1 MLLHYLKIAWR
12 NLLKYKTQSIISILG
27 LAIGFTAFSFTMS
40 WIRYEMGYDS
50 HNPDADRIYCVVR
63 ADANVTSDQTSYGL
77 TNYLRKNF
85 PEVEAACNASS
96 SQYIL
101 PEGMVDNEWNRF
113 ITDSRF
119 VAYTDTAFFSVFYP
133 DVKVKYP
140 DPLPEKA
147 AIFTRSIAEKW
158 DVTPEK
164 IGQKIDSL
172 DLIPLAIV
180 DNKPLQ
186 SNVAFRFMNVSIPT
200 DVDGPTLWNHFSGQ
214 TYIRL
219 HKGTSIDRI
228 AQALDS
234 LHVVT
239 NYKEETRSFK
249 IYPLRKAHY
258 LLPNKEANI
267 KFEALRQFSV
277 VALLVIICALF
288 NYIMLFISRVKAR
301 SREFALNKV
310 NGASNREV
318 LLLLASEFLIVLL
331 AAIFVGGLL
340 TELLFPAFS
349 RFSMIVASK
358 GYYFTSVLWYSLVI
372 IVVSTAITF
381 AFIYR
386 FVRQTVRENITP
398 QTKSFHA
405 FKISFSH
412 IAIFAQLV
420 IGILLIFCTAMVF
433 NQYHLMDQR
442 VGYNRNG
449 LMVFGTNEMEFPV
462 SEIRKIVGVGDFI
475 VNSRSIFS
483 WQYGG
488 LYLNELTVTDK
499 EGKSEEYSLDRKSVD
514 PNFRSLLEIPLL
526 SGRDILPSDDNVY
539 LINQTGARELGGD
552 PIGLT
557 VQGIPIIGVIPDLQV
572 ESPLVK
578 IVPALYLLSNREN
591 NMQMAKDII
600 FRCENDSIKQRVYDW
615 FFKEFPPT
623 DTGKG
628 WSSYNFYTMDIDEL
642 FKEFTKSER
651 NLLMLISII
660 TAVAIWIA
668 VFGIYSMITLSC
680 TQRRKEIAI
689 RKVNG
694 AKAKEVFLLFFREY
708 FIVTLLSS
716 IVVFPI
722 GVYIMQRWLEQY
734 IRRVTMEW
742 WLFVGIFVL
751 ITLIVFVSICFRVN
765 RATKE
770 NPSEVVKA
778 D

>member
-12 NLLKYKTQSIISILG
+12 NLLKYKTQSVISILG

-50 HNPDADRIYCVVR
+50 HNPDADRIYCIER
-63 ADANVTSDQTSYGL
+63 ADFNDSSQRVSYGL

-96 SQYIL
+96 SQFIL
-101 PEGMVDNEWNRF
+101 TEEQVKTEWNRF
-113 ITDSRF
+113 VRETRF
-119 VAYTDTAFFSVFYP
+119 SVSTDTAFFSVFYP

-140 DPLPEKA
+140 YPLPEKA
-147 AIFTRSIAEKW
+147 AIFTRGIAEKW
-158 DVTPEK
+158 NITPWK
-164 IGQKIDSL
+164 FGQNIDSL
-172 DLIPLAIV
+172 DLVPIAIV
-180 DNKPLQ
+180 DDKPLQ
-186 SNVAFRFMNVSIPT
+186 SNVAFRYMTVRIPV
-200 DVDGPTLWNHFSGQ
+200 DVDDQTLWNHFSGQ

-228 AQALDS
+228 AKALDS
-234 LHVVT
+234 LHIVT
-239 NYKEETRSFK
+239 NYKEEVRSYN

-267 KFEALRQFSV
+267 KFEALRQFSA
-277 VALLVIICALF
+277 VALLVIICALL
-288 NYIMLFISRVKAR
+288 NYIMLFISRVKTR

-310 NGASNREV
+310 NGASNKEI
-318 LLLLASEFLIVLL
+318 LLLLATEFLMVLL

-358 GYYFTSVLWYSLVI
+358 GYYLISVFWYSLVI
-372 IVVSTAITF
+372 IVVSTLVTF

-386 FVRQTVRENITP
+386 FVRRTVRENIAP
-398 QTKSFHA
+398 QAKSSHV

-412 IAIFAQLV
+412 VAIFSQLC

-449 LMVFGTNEMEFPV
+449 LMVFAADNEEFPV
-462 SEIRKIVGVGDFI
+462 SEIRKIAGVGDFI
-475 VNSRSIFS
+475 INSESIFS
-483 WQYGG
+483 RHYGG
-488 LYLNELTVTDK
+488 LFLNELTVTDK
-499 EGKSEEYSLDRKSVD
+499 EGKSEKYSLDRKFVD
-514 PNFRSLLEIPLL
+514 SNFRSLLEIPLL
-526 SGRDILPSDDNVY
+526 SGRDILPSDDVVY

-552 PIGLT
+552 PIGGT
-557 VQGIPIIGVIPDLQV
+557 VNGDPIIGVIPDLQV

-578 IVPALYLLSNREN
+578 IVPAVYRLSNRN
-591 NMQMAKDII
+591 NNVQMAKNIV
-600 FRCENDSIKQRVYDW
+600 FRSENDSVTQRVYDW
-615 FFKEFPPT
+615 FMREYPLT

-628 WSSYNFYTMDIDEL
+628 WSRYNFWRMDLDEL
-642 FKEFTKSER
+642 FEEYTKSER

-660 TAVAIWIA
+660 TVVAILIA

-708 FIVTLLSS
+708 FVVTLLSS
-716 IVVFPI
+716 IVAFPI
-722 GVYIMQRWLEQY
+722 GVYIIQRWLEQY
-734 IRRVTMEW
+734 IRRATMEW
-742 WLFVGIFVL
+742 WLFAGIFAL
-751 ITLIVFVSICFRVN
+751 ITLIVFVSIFFRVH
-765 RATKE
+765 RAAKE
-770 NPSEVVKA
+770 NPAEVVKSE
-778 D
+778 